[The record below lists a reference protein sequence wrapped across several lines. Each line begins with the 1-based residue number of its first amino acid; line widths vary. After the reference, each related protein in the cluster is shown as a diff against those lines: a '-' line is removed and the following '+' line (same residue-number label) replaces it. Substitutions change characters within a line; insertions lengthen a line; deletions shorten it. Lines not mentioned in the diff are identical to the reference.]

1 MTSNISDSGENSKSE
16 CGILLEETEMTF
28 QEVFLVRKKKIK
40 VLNVLVHEKG
50 YRENMFCTSADEGKR
65 KYAAI
70 SLQMMTENR
79 ASYLILSHFY
89 F

>member
-1 MTSNISDSGENSKSE
+1 MWNSAGRNRNDISG
-16 CGILLEETEMTF
+16 GF
-28 QEVFLVRKKKIK
+28 FLVRKKIK

-50 YRENMFCTSADEGKR
+50 YRENLFCTSADEGKR